1 MIVEILEHPAKDEY
15 DIVVSPEG
23 IVRVV
28 IPVQFLKHPSPSFW
42 SVDGNE
48 MEVIFSFPEKRKFGI
63 FLTELPIIRAME
75 ELDLRLEN
83 GDDDSL

>member
-28 IPVQFLKHPSPSFW
+28 IPVQFLKHPAPSVW

-48 MEVIFSFPEKRKFGI
+48 MEVIFSLPEKRKFGI